1 MKKKQIVFLFLLIL
15 LFLVILNNKVFA
27 TAEGEPSQDLI
38 NAVIKAN
45 NNCNNIVILKSSEDD
60 YFYAPICKTLTST
73 TANWRVTTRNGVLGI
88 VAPGQVIISFK
99 RFKST
104 NLSYYFDQEEVELAE
119 IESNYFLQLEW
130 GDRKLTPVY
139 TTNDI
144 TYQNVEGR
152 TDSDVFF
159 HLTPKLVVRQA
170 VERVGVQNL
179 EQVQKE
185 ILAILPVILSVV
197 VSLLALRKA
206 LELLLNFLKIS

>member
-1 MKKKQIVFLFLLIL
+1 MKKKQIIFLFLLIL
-15 LFLVILNNKVFA
+15 LFLVTLNNKVFA
-27 TAEGEPSQDLI
+27 TADEPSQDLI

-45 NNCNNIVILKSSEDD
+45 NNCNNIVILKSTEDN
-60 YFYAPICKTLTST
+60 YFYAPVCKTLTST
-73 TANWRVTTRNGVLGI
+73 TANWRVTARNGVLGI

-99 RFKST
+99 RFKPT
-104 NLSYYFDQEEVELAE
+104 NLSYYFDQEGVELAE

-185 ILAILPVILSVV
+185 ILAVLPMILSVV

-206 LELLLNFLKIS
+206 LKILLNFLKIS

>member
-1 MKKKQIVFLFLLIL
+1 MKKKQIIFLFLLIL
-15 LFLVILNNKVFA
+15 LFLVTLNNKVFA
-27 TAEGEPSQDLI
+27 TADEPSQDLI
-38 NAVIKAN
+38 NAVIAAN
-45 NNCNNIVILKSSEDD
+45 NNCNNIVILKSTEDN
-60 YFYAPICKTLTST
+60 YFYAPVCKTLTST

-99 RFKST
+99 RFKPT
-104 NLSYYFDQEEVELAE
+104 NLSYYFSQEEVELAE
-119 IESNYFLQLEW
+119 IETNYFLQLEW

-206 LELLLNFLKIS
+206 LMLLLNFLKKS